1 MLKNWASD
9 VLLRHV
15 KYFHGQDNSS
25 NDTQSNPE
33 SAVEQN
39 QTVRRGST
47 TENEVEKSGDNSN
60 GLLNQGDNMSQ
71 NPPAIDATVSTDQL
85 ITSELDALAAATLLQ
100 ARNQGLNGDSGFAIT
115 QPSLEGTHENH
126 PDTLPEPT
134 AAQDLVVPDLTTS
147 SPEMINGSTDFHV
160 MLSGGTDFVQSSL
173 MISNGFSNDL
183 EACQGVLDLFHAN
196 FNSLDFLNLSAANG
210 NSPTLTSSQ
219 FASTERAG
227 SIPLERFAQVA
238 RLWPSNRSRL
248 ADDGAARI
256 WIDVVGYRGDNIL
269 TDIFISETSPT
280 PSIGKE
286 NESKWGLDE
295 DKRQE
300 LVHEFVPDALS
311 STSLTASVYTSTY
324 IFCEICAEFGRLV
337 IMPPGACTFR
347 LKTSQRLRLQLPPS
361 GDSKMLP
368 PVGNAVIW
376 TGKLGEIGCTSHVCG
391 GPSNGLVHLSTCGR
405 TTIRPIQRLP
415 RLAEPRGPCGT
426 AQDTKR
432 VSGSTKE

>member
-1 MLKNWASD
+1 
-9 VLLRHV
+9 
-15 KYFHGQDNSS
+15 
-25 NDTQSNPE
+25 
-33 SAVEQN
+33 
-39 QTVRRGST
+39 
-47 TENEVEKSGDNSN
+47 
-60 GLLNQGDNMSQ
+60 MSQ

-300 LVHEFVPDALS
+300 LVHE
-311 STSLTASVYTSTY
+311 
-324 IFCEICAEFGRLV
+324 
-337 IMPPGACTFR
+337 
-347 LKTSQRLRLQLPPS
+347 
-361 GDSKMLP
+361 
-368 PVGNAVIW
+368 
-376 TGKLGEIGCTSHVCG
+376 SHNYQAYSA
-391 GPSNGLVHLSTCGR
+391 P
-405 TTIRPIQRLP
+405 
-415 RLAEPRGPCGT
+415 
-426 AQDTKR
+426 AQTR
-432 VSGSTKE
+432 RA